1 MRTVSDVVASSWIER
16 ARKEMPAKEY
26 FNYLRSFKKDTI
38 IIKADYQHETPRIS
52 KFMKIF
58 KRCCLC
64 RSIFLGWGNNTDP
77 LSNTGECCKKCD
89 NEKVIPA
96 RIKDIYGKKN

>member
-1 MRTVSDVVASSWIER
+1 MWTVSDVVASSWIEK
-16 ARKEMPAKEY
+16 ARKEMSAKEY
-26 FNYLRSFKKDTI
+26 FNYLRRFKKDTV
-38 IIKADYQHETPRIS
+38 IIKADYEHETPRIS

-64 RSIFLGWGNNTDP
+64 RSIFLGWGNNPEP

-89 NEKVIPA
+89 NEKVITSI
-96 RIKDIYGKKN
+96 IKYIYVKKN